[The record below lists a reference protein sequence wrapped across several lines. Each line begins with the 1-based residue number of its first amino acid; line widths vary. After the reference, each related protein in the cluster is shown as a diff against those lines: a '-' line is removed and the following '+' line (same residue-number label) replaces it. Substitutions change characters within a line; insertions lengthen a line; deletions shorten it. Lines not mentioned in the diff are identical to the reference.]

1 MALLQL
7 DGPVLAR
14 RVGDAVP
21 DSIVSAFASPSS
33 ESGFSGLKD
42 FQDSSQD
49 ALWVRTPYIADVAA
63 FLQQDDELDFQ
74 YLNAISA
81 IDFVGHFELVYHLTS
96 FRKGHK
102 ATMRARL
109 EGRENLAAPS
119 VYHLWRGADFQEREI
134 WDLMGIRFEG
144 HPNMKRIMLWEGF
157 EGHPLRKDFLG

>member
-1 MALLQL
+1 MLLRQAQDRRLPQL
-7 DGPVLAR
+7 DGPDLAQ
-14 RVGDAVP
+14 RVAEAIPGAAD
-21 DSIVSAFASPSS
+21 
-33 ESGFSGLKD
+33 GLAPQNGRD
-42 FQDSSQD
+42 DV
-49 ALWVRTPYIADVAA
+49 LWVKTPYISEIAA
-63 FLQQDDELDFQ
+63 FLQHDEELDFQ
-74 YLNAISA
+74 FLNSISA

-109 EGRENLAAPS
+109 EGRENLVAPS

>member
-1 MALLQL
+1 MPLLQL
-7 DGPVLAR
+7 DGPTLAR
-14 RVGDAVP
+14 RVSGAVP
-21 DSIVSAFASPSS
+21 DSLESPASN
-33 ESGFSGLKD
+33 GQADG
-42 FQDSSQD
+42 
-49 ALWVRTPYIADVAA
+49 ALWVKASHIAGVAA
-63 FLQQDDELDFQ
+63 FLQQDEELDFQ

-96 FRKGHK
+96 FRRGYK

>member
-1 MALLQL
+1 MALRQAQDRRLLQL
-7 DGPVLAR
+7 DARTLAE
-14 RVGDAVP
+14 RVSDAVP
-21 DSIVSAFASPSS
+21 DSLEFPTTNDCAGA
-33 ESGFSGLKD
+33 
-42 FQDSSQD
+42 
-49 ALWVRTPYIADVAA
+49 ALWVKGPRIAEVAA
-63 FLQQDDELDFQ
+63 FLKQDDELDFQ

-96 FRKGHK
+96 FRRGHK

-109 EGRENLAAPS
+109 EGRENLSAPS

-134 WDLMGIRFEG
+134 WDLMGIRFDG

>member
-1 MALLQL
+1 MPLLLL
-7 DGPVLAR
+7 DGPALAQ
-14 RVGDAVP
+14 RVSDAVP
-21 DSIVSAFASPSS
+21 DSLVSTPPDARAPHPYKPHPY
-33 ESGFSGLKD
+33 KD
-42 FQDSSQD
+42 D
-49 ALWVRTPYIADVAA
+49 ALWVKAPYIGDVAA
-63 FLQQDDELDFQ
+63 FLQQDEELDFQ

-102 ATMRARL
+102 ATIRARL
-109 EGRENLAAPS
+109 EGRENLSAPS